1 MAAHHRGRAR
11 RQPYTPAPLWEHR
24 REWGILLGMR
34 KTTRVVGKEG
44 QVVIAK
50 PIRDSLGLAPGWI
63 SIQRLVD
70 DHVELLISDVAL
82 VETAYV
88 LASTYG
94 VPRETVV
101 DHLIALLRKANIT
114 TFRLPKEHVLEALTL
129 CRPSGRVSFADA
141 LIWAAARAADA
152 TIYPLDERFPSVKNA
167 HRPTIVINL
176 KLHFLGHQP
185 RLGRLHV
192 TSSENRSAAS
202 GIASWTSGSD
212 SFFAASAA

>member
-101 DHLIALLRKANIT
+101 DHLIAPAPKGEYHHLSVAQGTRTGSAHPLPA
-114 TFRLPKEHVLEALTL
+114 FRSRVIRGCAHLGGGTGCGCDDLPTRRTL
-129 CRPSGRVSFADA
+129 SQREKYSPPNYCHQFETP
-141 LIWAAARAADA
+141 
-152 TIYPLDERFPSVKNA
+152 FP
-167 HRPTIVINL
+167 R
-176 KLHFLGHQP
+176 
-185 RLGRLHV
+185 
-192 TSSENRSAAS
+192 TSAKIGAAS
-202 GIASWTSGSD
+202 RNIVRKQIR
-212 SFFAASAA
+212 SFRYCVLDLGL

>member
-1 MAAHHRGRAR
+1 M
-11 RQPYTPAPLWEHR
+11 
-24 REWGILLGMR
+24 
-34 KTTRVVGKEG
+34 
-44 QVVIAK
+44 VIAK

-101 DHLIALLRKANIT
+101 DHLIALLRKANTT

-129 CRPSGRVSFADA
+129 CRPSGRVSFERMRSSARRRGRRTGPRPDA
-141 LIWAAARAADA
+141 PA
-152 TIYPLDERFPSVKNA
+152 TDQV
-167 HRPTIVINL
+167 V
-176 KLHFLGHQP
+176 
-185 RLGRLHV
+185 
-192 TSSENRSAAS
+192 
-202 GIASWTSGSD
+202 
-212 SFFAASAA
+212 